1 MTKKDKVKK
10 KNVKSFASHKNA
22 KYWSKKNEVIEDMD
36 EFDNILY
43 ENFYAVSVKVTEKQK
58 KKEIQLKLECADNV
72 YSNLE
77 NVFSKE
83 LVYTIANIIYQGS
96 TYDFLI
102 EQIRS
107 DNIKIMKILLPIFKK
122 EKYMRM
128 ALPKCSIYLLL
139 GAIQNPEMFEEMFLW
154 VEEFG
159 FDTKYINEKTNYL
172 YIVLYNYCHD
182 KPKIRAKIIEYMSK
196 TLDVTNINKHSNYHF
211 FNNDDA
217 KVVLPFA
224 TNIDSITNIISCAH
238 KFDAINILMEIDS
251 KATKSKF
258 AKERTNFYG
267 IAWYFLSPTAFYK
280 VMEIKNI
287 NPYENKQFVI
297 QWISYICYMSRWD
310 YLPSMIQ
317 SLTDDMWNI
326 MAQYFYDGKLSLCF
340 VMTLFHLM
348 DKYKIPI
355 TNLKLNYK
363 YFPPNSC
370 YAQFLKDTFRYNTFT
385 TEGDKDKVYKPL
397 NVAMS
402 EMAWNSSVNTIP
414 VMLQVFLSKEIV
426 ILPEIIGEMLIDI
439 CHKYKTEMD
448 YIETLIYDD
457 LLGWDEK
464 MMTNFNKFKEFI
476 EIVKKD
482 AIFTRTVSLKWN
494 SFFSIEYSNLPE
506 PYKLR
511 YVNEIIEEYPK
522 IRFKYYKDELK
533 LPYEKAIQI
542 KKLTLGILREYYK
555 CPVKDPN
562 EFYVLPECA
571 TVIEKFIDLIEN
583 SKEYRH
589 TYSHLNEHYINMLKD
604 CEPLQIMVKVSI
616 TRFFVPIQEMTSIV
630 YNTYGDYAKEEY
642 YFLE

>member
-1 MTKKDKVKK
+1 MPKK
-10 KNVKSFASHKNA
+10 KNVKS
-22 KYWSKKNEVIEDMD
+22 NEKIEDMD
-36 EFDNILY
+36 EFDNIMY

-58 KKEIQLKLECADNV
+58 KKEMQLKLECADNV

-107 DNIKIMKILLPIFKK
+107 DNVKIMKILLPIFKK

-139 GAIQNPEMFEEMFLW
+139 GAIQSPEMFEEMFLW

-172 YIVLYNYCHD
+172 YIVLYNHCHD
-182 KPKIRAKIIEYMSK
+182 KPKIRAKIIKYMNK
-196 TLDVTNINKHSNYHF
+196 TLDVTNINKHANYHF

-217 KVVLPFA
+217 ELVLPFA
-224 TNIDSITNIISCAH
+224 TNIDSITVIISNAH

-397 NVAMS
+397 NVAMTDT
-402 EMAWNSSVNTIP
+402 AWDSSVNTIP
-414 VMLQVFLSKEIV
+414 VMFQVFMSKESVVLIE
-426 ILPEIIGEMLIDI
+426 ILGEMLIDI

-457 LLGWDEK
+457 LLGWNEK
-464 MMTNFNKFKEFI
+464 MMTKFKKFKGFVEHI
-476 EIVKKD
+476 QED
-482 AIFTRTVSLKWN
+482 ARFTRTVNNKWN
-494 SFFSIEYSNLPE
+494 SFFSIEYSDLPD

-511 YVNEIIEEYPK
+511 YVNEIIQEYPK
-522 IRFKYYKDELK
+522 IKHKYYKDDLK

-542 KKLTLGILREYYK
+542 KKLILGVLREYYK

-604 CEPLQIMVKVSI
+604 CEPLQIMVKVLI
-616 TRFFVPIQEMTSIV
+616 TRFFVPLQEMTSIV

>member
-1 MTKKDKVKK
+1 M
-10 KNVKSFASHKNA
+10 
-22 KYWSKKNEVIEDMD
+22 
-36 EFDNILY
+36 
-43 ENFYAVSVKVTEKQK
+43 
-58 KKEIQLKLECADNV
+58 C
-72 YSNLE
+72 
-77 NVFSKE
+77 
-83 LVYTIANIIYQGS
+83 
-96 TYDFLI
+96 
-102 EQIRS
+102 
-107 DNIKIMKILLPIFKK
+107 
-122 EKYMRM
+122 
-128 ALPKCSIYLLL
+128 
-139 GAIQNPEMFEEMFLW
+139 
-154 VEEFG
+154 
-159 FDTKYINEKTNYL
+159 
-172 YIVLYNYCHD
+172 
-182 KPKIRAKIIEYMSK
+182 K
-196 TLDVTNINKHSNYHF
+196 TLDATNINKHSNYHF

-217 KVVLPFA
+217 KIVLPFA
-224 TNIDSITNIISCAH
+224 TNIESITVIISNAH

-251 KATKSKF
+251 KTTKSKF

-280 VMEIKNI
+280 VMELKNI
-287 NPYENKQFVI
+287 NPYENKQFEI

-317 SLTDDMWNI
+317 NLTNDMWNV
-326 MAQYFYDGKLSLCF
+326 MAQYFYDGKLTLCF
-340 VMTLFHLM
+340 VMTLVHLM

-355 TNLKLNYK
+355 SNLKLDYK
-363 YFPPNSC
+363 YFPPNSN

-397 NVAMS
+397 NVAMTDT
-402 EMAWNSSVNTIP
+402 AWNSSVNTIP
-414 VMLQVFLSKEIV
+414 VMFQVFLSKEIV
-426 ILPEIIGEMLIDI
+426 ELSVILGEMLIDI
-439 CHKYKTEMD
+439 CHKYKTETD

-457 LLGWDEK
+457 LLGWDER
-464 MMTNFNKFKEFI
+464 MMTNFNNFKKFI

-494 SFFSIEYSNLPE
+494 SFFSIEYSDLPE

-522 IRFKYYKDELK
+522 IKFKYYKDDLK

-542 KKLTLGILREYYK
+542 KKLTLGILRNYYK
-555 CPVKDPN
+555 CPVKDPT

-583 SKEYRH
+583 SKEYKH

-604 CEPLQIMVKVSI
+604 CKPLQILVKVAI
-616 TRFFVPIQEMTSIV
+616 TRFFVPLQEMTSIV